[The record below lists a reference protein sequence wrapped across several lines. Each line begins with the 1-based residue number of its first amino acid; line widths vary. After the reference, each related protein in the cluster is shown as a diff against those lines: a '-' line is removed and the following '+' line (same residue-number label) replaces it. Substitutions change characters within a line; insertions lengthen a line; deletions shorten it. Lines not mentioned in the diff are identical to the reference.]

1 MKIILTKSSCRE
13 LEPFYALS
21 IEVNKQSDEGP
32 SNTVYDTIMP
42 VLNVCAAL
50 QLGNHRVG

>member
-1 MKIILTKSSCRE
+1 MKINLTKSSCRE

-50 QLGNHRVG
+50 QLGNHRVR